1 MCEGQTEMRLNLLME
16 ETLDLEY
23 QLREK
28 VAEQELTAMKVVGS
42 I

>member
-28 VAEQELTAMKVVGS
+28 VAEQELAAMKVVGS